1 MVSAVSEGGA
11 DWYATGAVLQFLARH
26 ADIHY
31 DRSAIS
37 LACRLSY
44 AEASAACD
52 RLVEWGLVDGR
63 SATIGVRVFGLAQP
77 AKRPES
83 GPPGGDLV
91 LIIDPD
97 RETGGQAAACL
108 EEAGWR
114 VVAVPVI
121 EKGAFILRWVA
132 PLFTLVDS
140 FAEGDRIDWAAFEPL
155 GLAASRAPALLCT
168 TRREVDDGLARQHRF
183 AGVVWKPL
191 DCRSL
196 VEAGR
201 RFADA
206 ALTGQ

>member
-1 MVSAVSEGGA
+1 MSAVSEAGA

-44 AEASAACD
+44 AETSAACD

-77 AKRPES
+77 ARRPEP
-83 GPPGGDLV
+83 GPAGRDLV
-91 LIIDPD
+91 VIIDPD
-97 RETGGQAAACL
+97 REAGGHAAACL

-114 VVAVPVI
+114 VVVVPTI
-121 EKGAFILRWVA
+121 DKGAFILRWVA

-140 FAEGDRIDWAAFEPL
+140 FAVGVRIVWDAFEPL
-155 GLAASRAPALLCT
+155 GLTAGRAPALLCT
-168 TRREVDDGLARQHRF
+168 TRHEVDDGLARQHGF